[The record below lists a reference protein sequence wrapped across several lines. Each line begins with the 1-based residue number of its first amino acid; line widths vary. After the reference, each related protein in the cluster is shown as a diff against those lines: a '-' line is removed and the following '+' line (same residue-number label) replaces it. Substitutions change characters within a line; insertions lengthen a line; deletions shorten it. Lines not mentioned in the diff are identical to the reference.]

1 MSRRA
6 GSCRF
11 SFVSN
16 TNPEITPDSW
26 MKTYRAV
33 VFPWHCD
40 HLGHLNVR
48 WYGHFF
54 DDAGWHLWS
63 QIGMS
68 NVTFKERGIVTVVAS
83 IKTDFHHES
92 GAGDLLLVRSAFTR
106 IGGKSL
112 TMSQRMTNTETG
124 MLCATQDVVEVFFD
138 VETRKAAPMPDNIR
152 AKLEAVV
159 VSLD

>member
-1 MSRRA
+1 M
-6 GSCRF
+6 
-11 SFVSN
+11 SN
-16 TNPEITPDSW
+16 TNSGGSADSW
-26 MKTYRAV
+26 METYRAV
-33 VFPWHCD
+33 VLPSHCD

-68 NVTFKERGIVTVVAS
+68 HVTFKERGIVTVVAS

-92 GAGDLLLVRSAFTR
+92 SAGDLLLVRSAFTR

-112 TMSQRMTNTETG
+112 TMSQRMTNAETG
-124 MLCATQDVVEVFFD
+124 LLCATQDVVEVFFD
-138 VETRKAAPMPDNIR
+138 VETRKAAPMPEDIR

>member
-1 MSRRA
+1 MSETDPTGTA
-6 GSCRF
+6 K
-11 SFVSN
+11 
-16 TNPEITPDSW
+16 DW
-26 MKTYRAV
+26 METYRAV

-68 NVTFKERGIVTVVAS
+68 HVTFKARGVVTVVAN
-83 IKTDFHHES
+83 ITTDFHHES

-106 IGGKSL
+106 IGGKSI
-112 TMSQRMTNTETG
+112 TMSQRMTNAETG
-124 MLCATQDVVEVFFD
+124 VLCATQDVVEVFFD
-138 VETRKAAPMPDNIR
+138 METRKAAAMPDDIR
-152 AKLEAVV
+152 ERLEAVV
-159 VSLD
+159 VAPD